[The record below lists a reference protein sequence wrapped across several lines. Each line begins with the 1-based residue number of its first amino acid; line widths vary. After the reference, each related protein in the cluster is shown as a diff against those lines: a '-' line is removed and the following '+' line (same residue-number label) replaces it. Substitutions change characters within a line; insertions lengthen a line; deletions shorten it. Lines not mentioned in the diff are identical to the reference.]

1 MSAEAKRIQSPSEA
15 RSSEV
20 SVAPPDPSK
29 DGPPSAPS
37 TFRLRDGLQILGI
50 ALLISLFLRG
60 CVLEGF
66 RIPSES
72 MEKSLLVGD
81 FVLVS
86 KLHYGPRLPMTLG
99 LPLTNWYFEDLAL
112 PYARLPGFSSIR
124 RGDVM
129 VFNYP
134 REAAPVDRRLH
145 YIKRVVGLP
154 GDSVAL
160 RDKQLYVNG
169 VVVPLGE
176 TMQQRWIAET
186 TPGFIFPVDSLR
198 ALGASQVSVLE
209 RERGKVAFVATHACA
224 DVVASWDSVAGVA
237 PYVQARDLG
246 FGIRIFPRGSGFGRD
261 HYGPLYV
268 PAKGDT
274 ITLTESNWL
283 LYRDLIQRYEHHQA
297 RLLPSGA
304 FEIDSVRT
312 AHYVLEQDY
321 FFVLGDNR
329 DSSVD
334 SRVWGF
340 VPMDHIVGKA
350 LFVYFSW
357 DAQQGRL
364 RFERLFK
371 GIG

>member
-1 MSAEAKRIQSPSEA
+1 MGHLSSEASSSPSEA
-15 RSSEV
+15 PPSVSEV
-20 SVAPPDPSK
+20 SAAPAEAVRSR
-29 DGPPSAPS
+29 
-37 TFRLRDGLQILGI
+37 FRLRDGLQILGI
-50 ALLISLFLRG
+50 ALLIALFLRS

-66 RIPSES
+66 RIPTES

-86 KLHYGPRLPMTLG
+86 KLHYGPRLPMTVG
-99 LPLTNWYFEDLAL
+99 LPLTNWYLENTDL
-112 PYARLPGFSSIR
+112 PYARLPGFTSIR
-124 RGDVM
+124 HGDVM

-160 RDKQLYVNG
+160 RDKQLYVNDAF
-169 VVVPLGE
+169 VPLGE
-176 TMQQRWIAET
+176 TMQQRWIAEM
-186 TPGFIFPVDSLR
+186 TPSFIFPVDSLR
-198 ALGASQVSVLE
+198 TLGASQVSVLE
-209 RERGKVAFVATHACA
+209 RERGKVAFVATPALA
-224 DVVASWDSVAGVA
+224 DSVASWEGVAGVT

-246 FGIRIFPRGSGFGRD
+246 FGMRIFPRGSGFGRD

-274 ITLTESNWL
+274 ITLTESNWF

-297 RLLPSGA
+297 RLLPNGV

-312 AHYVLEQDY
+312 THYVLEQDY

-340 VPMDHIVGKA
+340 VPMDHVVGKA
-350 LFVYFSW
+350 VFVYFSW

-364 RFERLFK
+364 RFERFFK

>member
-1 MSAEAKRIQSPSEA
+1 MA
-15 RSSEV
+15 
-20 SVAPPDPSK
+20 
-29 DGPPSAPS
+29 
-37 TFRLRDGLQILGI
+37 
-50 ALLISLFLRG
+50 
-60 CVLEGF
+60 
-66 RIPSES
+66 
-72 MEKSLLVGD
+72 
-81 FVLVS
+81 
-86 KLHYGPRLPMTLG
+86 PRL
-99 LPLTNWYFEDLAL
+99 
-112 PYARLPGFSSIR
+112 
-124 RGDVM
+124 
-129 VFNYP
+129 
-134 REAAPVDRRLH
+134 
-145 YIKRVVGLP
+145 VGLP

-169 VVVPLGE
+169 AVVPLGE
-176 TMQQRWIAET
+176 TMQQRWLAET

-198 ALGASQVSVLE
+198 VLGASQVSVLE
-209 RERGKVAFVATHACA
+209 RERGKVAFVATRACA
-224 DVVASWDSVAGVA
+224 DMVASWDGVAGVA

-246 FGIRIFPRGSGFGRD
+246 FGLRSFPRGSGFGRD

-274 ITLTESNWL
+274 ITLTESNWS
-283 LYRDLIQRYEHHQA
+283 LYHDLIERYEHHQA
-297 RLLPSGA
+297 RLLPSDT
-304 FEIDSVRT
+304 FEVDSVRT